1 MKNAIVCLIAA
12 GALVGSGAHGHAQN
26 TLPISAE
33 VRLDAGL
40 PVSDLATS
48 AKAGLGWSVGGGFD
62 LSPTFMIYGD
72 YSRFD
77 FDLKNSDAKARDDG
91 FDVGGRVFLG
101 TGGGVWTPF
110 AQFGALFHNGDTGF
124 EAGLGA
130 NYPVGNGA
138 ALTPLARYR
147 HVSGADYFGIG
158 VGLNLRP

>member
-1 MKNAIVCLIAA
+1 MKTAITGLLAAAALVA
-12 GALVGSGAHGHAQN
+12 GAPRAQAQN
-26 TLPISAE
+26 TLPLSAE

-40 PVSDLATS
+40 PTGSFHDQVD
-48 AKAGLGWSVGGGFD
+48 AGLGWSVGGAFD

-77 FDLKNSDAKARDDG
+77 FDVKNSDAKARDDG

-130 NYPVGNGA
+130 NYPVGNGI
-138 ALTPLARYR
+138 ALTPLARFRKIGDAHY
-147 HVSGADYFGIG
+147 VGIG